1 MFESGFERGDVMSWT
16 NDLDSQLGRWYEEG
30 PKFMGRRDGDRQM
43 ERLVDDAQ
51 KRATRHV

>member
-1 MFESGFERGDVMSWT
+1 MSWT